1 MRYTYLPWITL
12 DSVSAAGMC
21 GCSALMSQ
29 RWMSL
34 TFTLSHYLVL
44 TLSTLAA
51 GIFCGHKTKNIQ
63 ERNTEYPKTHECEYF
78 AFISIVPLSSP
89 SCERL

>member
-51 GIFCGHKTKNIQ
+51 GIFLWSQNKKYP
-63 ERNTEYPKTHECEYF
+63 RTEYGIPQN
-78 AFISIVPLSSP
+78 P
-89 SCERL
+89 RM